1 VGYEGSTRRVAV
13 VVVTYDSAPLLA
25 DLVTSLDAGL
35 AGLEWELV
43 IADNASRDGTV
54 ARARELLPAV
64 TVVETGGNLGY
75 SAGIN
80 AGVAAARPHDA
91 VLVLNPDVRLTPGC
105 VATLAAALDE
115 PRVGVAVPRLVDA
128 DGRLIWSM
136 RREPTLLRALGEAFL
151 GATRAGRRPA
161 LGEVVSDPAAYDTAV
176 DTDWAEGSTQLISAA
191 CWQAVGEW
199 DPSWFLYSEETDY
212 GLRVRTAGWRTRYVP
227 DARAIHLEGPSGTAP
242 GLRALLLC
250 NRVRLVARRRG
261 LPAAAAYWTLTV
273 AREGSRVALGRAGT
287 TVALR
292 ALVSPRL
299 MRAPRGPQWLADA
312 VAAG

>member
-1 VGYEGSTRRVAV
+1 MGYEGSTRRVAV
-13 VVVTYDSAPLLA
+13 VVVTYDSAHLLA
-25 DLVTSLDAGL
+25 DLVASLDAGL
-35 AGLEWELV
+35 DGLEWQLV
-43 IADNASRDGTV
+43 VADNASSDGTV
-54 ARARELLPAV
+54 ARARELLPDV

-91 VLVLNPDVRLTPGC
+91 VLVLNPDVRLSPGC
-105 VATLAAALDE
+105 VAALAAALDE
-115 PRVGVAVPRLVDA
+115 PGVGVAVPRLVDA
-128 DGRLIWSM
+128 HGRPIWSM
-136 RREPTLLRALGEAFL
+136 RREPTLLRALGEALL

-161 LGEVVSDPAAYDTAV
+161 LGEVVSDPAAYESAV

-191 CWQAVGEW
+191 CWGAVGEW

-212 GLRVRTAGWRTRYVP
+212 GLRVRAAGWRTRYVP
-227 DARAIHLEGPSGTAP
+227 GARAVHLEGPSGTAP

-261 LPAAAAYWTLTV
+261 PLAGAAYWTLTV
-273 AREGSRVALGRAGT
+273 AQEGSRVALGRAGT

-292 ALVSPRL
+292 ALVSPHL
-299 MRAPRGPQWLADA
+299 LRAQRGPQWLADA
-312 VAAG
+312 VRAG